1 MTQNKEATLLD
12 SIQSE
17 VSKEASPMLEF
28 LVKHARKIFLFL
40 AALIALIVV
49 VGVFSYSAGSKQ
61 REAEETLG
69 KILIQPETS
78 AKLAALEEFSAGAP
92 KKMQTAVFMAIA
104 HSAAL
109 QNNMEKAA
117 EAWGKVAASAD
128 TPTRFVAGIAQ
139 ATALAA
145 QDKVAEAIVQ
155 LESMLASAPSEA
167 KSMLNAQIVDLAERS
182 GNWDKAIAASDAV
195 LTQMGGAQGRE
206 VWEQRKAYF
215 ISKK

>member
-1 MTQNKEATLLD
+1 MTQNKEVTLLD

-28 LVKHARKIFLFL
+28 LVNHARKIFIFL
-40 AALIALIVV
+40 AALIVLIIV
-49 VGVFSYSAGSKQ
+49 VGVFNYSAGNKQ
-61 REAEETLG
+61 REAEEALG
-69 KILIQPETS
+69 KILVMPES
-78 AKLAALEEFSAGAP
+78 SSKLAALEEFSLGAP
-92 KKMQTAVFMAIA
+92 KDMQTAVFMAIA
-104 HSAAL
+104 HSAVL
-109 QNNMEKAA
+109 QNNMEKAV

-128 TPTRFVAGIAQ
+128 APTRFAAGIAQ

-145 QDKVAEAIVQ
+145 QDKVEEAIIQ
-155 LESMLASAPSEA
+155 LETLLVSAPAEA
-167 KSMLNAQIVDLAERS
+167 KSMINAQIVDLAERS
-182 GNWDKAIAASDAV
+182 GNWDKAIAASDAI